1 MAIRS
6 PLLALLLGAC
16 VVLSFLGQPAR
27 AAEAISYADDV
38 FPIIQVRCLA
48 CHTPGGAGLEQSG
61 LDMRTREG
69 LLKGT
74 KFGPVVVPGDPY
86 TSNLIVLIE
95 GRADPSLTMPHGG
108 KRLTSCEIDIIRRW
122 VKEGA
127 EDN

>member
-6 PLLALLLGAC
+6 PSLALFLGAC
-16 VVLSFLGQPAR
+16 VVLSVFGQPAR

-38 FPIIQVRCLA
+38 FPIVQVRCLA
-48 CHTPGGAGLEQSG
+48 CHIPGGAGLAASG
-61 LDMRTREG
+61 LDMRTHEG

-95 GRADPSLTMPHGG
+95 GRADPSLAMPHGG